1 MFHIR
6 VERLMNKDV
15 DAVFDALS
23 DHAGYA
29 RYAGV
34 KRSVLVEPGERERN
48 GTGAVR
54 HVKAD
59 LMEFHERITD
69 FERPTRMG
77 YLIMKSSPLPILHER
92 GEITL
97 TPEDGG
103 TRVLWESIGRVDIP
117 LLGSLVLDKLAE
129 KWGSRAF
136 HGFLKSIERA

>member
-6 VERLMNKDV
+6 VERLLNKDI
-15 DAVFDALS
+15 DSVFEALS

-34 KRSVLVEPGERERN
+34 KRSVLLQPGEDEKN

-54 HVKAD
+54 HVKSD

-69 FERPTRMG
+69 FERPTRRG
-77 YLIMKSSPLPILHER
+77 YLILKSSPLPFRHER

-97 TPEDGG
+97 TPEGG
-103 TRVLWESIGRVDIP
+103 RTRVVWE
-117 LLGSLVLDKLAE
+117 
-129 KWGSRAF
+129 
-136 HGFLKSIERA
+136 